1 MRRETPHLCNLL
13 SANRFFDTLRLTHY
27 LMRQSIC
34 WVKKCGMLFPN
45 SIAMGGKPYVFRRT
59 PALYARLPPDDA
71 KGARGKAEHIAGAVS
86 AYECGK
92 RCPDLYTLRQM
103 CLLFQC
109 PMAVFLEEDAELPS
123 KEDYEAIKR
132 FGTLKPETRRILF
145 QIIDTLAET

>member
-1 MRRETPHLCNLL
+1 MFLGAHLRYMRVYHRMT
-13 SANRFFDTLRLTHY
+13 
-27 LMRQSIC
+27 Q
-34 WVKKCGMLFPN
+34 K
-45 SIAMGGKPYVFRRT
+45 
-59 PALYARLPPDDA
+59 AL
-71 KGARGKAEHIAGAVS
+71 AEKLNISPGAVS